1 MTPVKPSKSTSKIL
15 GFTVDAVEIYK
26 YSFTFTFYEIM
37 VFFTVI
43 QYYLLYSTESHR
55 WTMLIKQHNCV
66 VNILLKVGTANS
78 VTSIVATY
86 MYMYVQHHPQ

>member
-1 MTPVKPSKSTSKIL
+1 
-15 GFTVDAVEIYK
+15 
-26 YSFTFTFYEIM
+26 M

-55 WTMLIKQHNCV
+55 WTMLIKQHDYA
-66 VNILLKVGTANS
+66 VNILLKVGTENS

-86 MYMYVQHHPQ
+86 VQHQQ